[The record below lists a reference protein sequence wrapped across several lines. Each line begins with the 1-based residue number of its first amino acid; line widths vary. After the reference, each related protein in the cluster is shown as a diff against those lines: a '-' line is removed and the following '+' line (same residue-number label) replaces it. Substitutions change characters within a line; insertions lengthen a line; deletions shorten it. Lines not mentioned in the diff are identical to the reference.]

1 MGDNVKLVPAL
12 CTQCGGTVEVDS
24 GSEKALCPF
33 CGASFIVEKAVNN
46 YNVQHATIE
55 HADNVNIDMS
65 GSVKTVLDFVGEQM
79 KESREFR
86 KEARKEAAEREKT
99 MNANFFKIFGIMF
112 AVMMA
117 VCLIV
122 FIVLQFTD
130 SDDGV
135 STWQTDYT
143 YSEDNVISCY
153 ITDDGLLSVNITD
166 PGSYEWRYDEDDS
179 TGILSASDAD
189 FDGYHFTVEP
199 SQENG
204 TGYAVVAEYDQD
216 APEDAMPYSYGIVK
230 YDIASE
236 KISRISKISHKDDFP

>member
-1 MGDNVKLVPAL
+1 MDLLPA
-12 CTQCGGTVEVDS
+12 GIAFGKPDGEVLFRNLAMNELSRALTGKDLS
-24 GSEKALCPF
+24 DLAFFRNMFSSENTYDIPITLP
-33 CGASFIVEKAVNN
+33 
-46 YNVQHATIE
+46 
-55 HADNVNIDMS
+55 
-65 GSVKTVLDFVGEQM
+65 
-79 KESREFR
+79 
-86 KEARKEAAEREKT
+86 
-99 MNANFFKIFGIMF
+99 
-112 AVMMA
+112 
-117 VCLIV
+117 
-122 FIVLQFTD
+122 
-130 SDDGV
+130 DGV

-199 SQENG
+199 SRENG

-230 YDIASE
+230 YDIASG

>member
-12 CTQCGGTVEVDS
+12 CTQCGGTVEVDTR
-24 GSEKALCPF
+24 SEKAECPF

-86 KEARKEAAEREKT
+86 KEARKEAAEREKN
-99 MNANFFKIFGIMF
+99 MNANFFRIFGIMF

-117 VCLIV
+117 VCLIA

-130 SDDGV
+130 PDDGE
-135 STWQTDYT
+135 STWQSEYV

-153 ITDDGLLSVNITD
+153 ITDDGMLSVNITD
-166 PGSYEWRYDEDDS
+166 PGSYEWRYDETDS
-179 TGILSASDAD
+179 TGILKEADAD

-204 TGYAVVAEYDQD
+204 TGYAVVAEYEQD
-216 APEDAMPYSYGIVK
+216 APDDSEPSSYGVVRYTIGSGM
-230 YDIASE
+230 IGE
-236 KISRISKISHKDDFP
+236 ISKVSHKNDFP